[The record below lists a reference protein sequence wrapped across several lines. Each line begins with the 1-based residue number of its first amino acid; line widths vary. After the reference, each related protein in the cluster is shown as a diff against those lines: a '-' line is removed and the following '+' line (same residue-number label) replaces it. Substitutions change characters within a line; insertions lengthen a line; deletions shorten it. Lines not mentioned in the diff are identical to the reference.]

1 MVQAS
6 AYDVV
11 YAALSSRAAF
21 SHLVCRFT
29 FVRETRKEKERKR
42 FFEDDPRAKPSIRH
56 DPCAIIGFTSAYR
69 PRIMSRALAYSS
81 EDLFRHAHKY
91 TLRRDAESHRYC
103 GFAGNIG
110 NTGCR
115 RNFWIGIRDRLSIIW
130 VQIVHSTSYDI
141 MPKFLIG
148 LLNIAWNW

>member
-29 FVRETRKEKERKR
+29 FVRETRREKERKR
-42 FFEDDPRAKPSIRH
+42 FFEDDPRAKQSIRH
-56 DPCAIIGFTSAYR
+56 DPCAIIGFASAYR
-69 PRIMSRALAYSS
+69 PRIMSRALAYLS

-91 TLRRDAESHRYC
+91 APRRDAESRRYF

-115 RNFWIGIRDRLSIIW
+115 RD
-130 VQIVHSTSYDI
+130 
-141 MPKFLIG
+141 FLIG
-148 LLNIAWNW
+148 DRCQLYEYK